1 MSQQITYQHSN
12 ITMIVSCGKV
22 IECFSTWYKGKIK
35 HETNITLTENE
46 IKHILKY
53 GKVVNIAWDIQPI

>member
-1 MSQQITYQHSN
+1 
-12 ITMIVSCGKV
+12 MIVSCGKV